1 MKPSILVMNFSRV
14 YEHESFLKNRNYEWI
29 DCTGIT
35 GTSCFCDDE
44 ARKIITEKIA
54 GYESGGIHFIDSGN
68 YHYVSLFWIAKIK
81 EPFTLVVFDHH
92 TDLQPSSFG
101 DILSCGN
108 WVREALE
115 TNPMI
120 KKIVIAGASPN
131 LTVNTTREYN
141 ERLIFYNDKLLKEK
155 DTLRQFEGEKLSG
168 PVYISID
175 KDVLDTGLPVTNW
188 DNGTLSLAELKKL
201 LSVILKNQRVIGVD
215 ICGELTYS
223 DDPLELLNCESLNN
237 EINRELCRVIKKYVY
252 AR

>member
-1 MKPSILVMNFSRV
+1 
-14 YEHESFLKNRNYEWI
+14 
-29 DCTGIT
+29 
-35 GTSCFCDDE
+35 
-44 ARKIITEKIA
+44 
-54 GYESGGIHFIDSGN
+54 
-68 YHYVSLFWIAKIK
+68 
-81 EPFTLVVFDHH
+81 
-92 TDLQPSSFG
+92 
-101 DILSCGN
+101 
-108 WVREALE
+108 
-115 TNPMI
+115 MI

-201 LSVILKNQRVIGVD
+201 LSVILKNKRVIGVD